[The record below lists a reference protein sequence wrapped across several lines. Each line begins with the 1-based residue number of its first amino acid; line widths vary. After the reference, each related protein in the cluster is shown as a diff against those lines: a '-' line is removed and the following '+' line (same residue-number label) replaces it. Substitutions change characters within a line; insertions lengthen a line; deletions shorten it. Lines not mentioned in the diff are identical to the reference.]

1 MVHDELLNR
10 SYPRFELPAGET
22 RALVTRLSRSAAGVR
37 RQLNLYFASG
47 MELQLGRLSR
57 PFSHLIDTFYLS
69 VAS

>member
-10 SYPRFELPAGET
+10 SYPRFELLAGET
-22 RALVTRLSRSAAGVR
+22 RALVTRLRRSAAGVR

-47 MELQLGRLSR
+47 VELQPGWLQR
-57 PFSHLIDTFYLS
+57 PFSQPIDTFYLF